1 MPTPAPPRFEHF
13 DWRNVSQTERPMS
26 PSARDPTRT
35 SLSQC
40 RPRTTREAATLTAR
54 RSTGTARRGKARAIT
69 EPMAKALR
77 A

>member
-1 MPTPAPPRFEHF
+1 
-13 DWRNVSQTERPMS
+13 MS